1 MIRIFIFPFIKKR
14 KRLRLRLINKGCNIL
29 KENNRSALLTELKY
43 FLTNTLLNKIHFSK
57 YLLNAG
63 RVNVELSVRQYLTG
77 RILGLTFNESILYS
91 IGANKPVRHPLPKE
105 WRDALMSQGVDVD
118 NFISALLWRMYCFLY
133 WGKGVLYG
141 VRSIFFLLKRS
152 PELGRHIYFD
162 NIDYNCI
169 SSHLD
174 ANNIINWYFQWSGKT
189 EGLESACHSV
199 EAESNFRLGEINIIQ
214 TDGLPKIR
222 KLKLLQYIFS
232 VVYLS
237 IYGLFSLVF
246 RPTYSFF
253 LEEVLKFKR
262 ANLANIEDFSKD
274 YLFHNSTPFYRPIWT
289 YIAEEKGSR
298 ILFYFYSTN
307 NEAFKT
313 KGGYSENSL
322 WHLVSWPHYLVWD
335 EFQVDFIKRFNRH
348 NSIIE
353 EVGSIWFS
361 SYETS
366 VDIPME
372 SISVFDVTPF
382 RPAMYIKFGAD
393 LDYYIYNN
401 SNQFLTDVQSILDN
415 NNITMLHKMKRIN
428 KFTHKKYIRRLRQLS
443 EEYNYIEIHPSVDA
457 LQIIQKTKACI
468 SMPFT
473 STALLAKM
481 EGKPSIYY
489 DPSGLV
495 QKDDRAAHGIPILNN
510 IAQLREWVQNIS
522 NG

>member
-1 MIRIFIFPFIKKR
+1 M
-14 KRLRLRLINKGCNIL
+14 
-29 KENNRSALLTELKY
+29 
-43 FLTNTLLNKIHFSK
+43 
-57 YLLNAG
+57 
-63 RVNVELSVRQYLTG
+63 
-77 RILGLTFNESILYS
+77 
-91 IGANKPVRHPLPKE
+91 
-105 WRDALMSQGVDVD
+105 
-118 NFISALLWRMYCFLY
+118 
-133 WGKGVLYG
+133 
-141 VRSIFFLLKRS
+141 
-152 PELGRHIYFD
+152 
-162 NIDYNCI
+162 
-169 SSHLD
+169 
-174 ANNIINWYFQWSGKT
+174 
-189 EGLESACHSV
+189 ESACHSV